1 MKLQN
6 PTWCASCTNCGLCAS
21 IPSSRG
27 GSFSCEVT
35 SLLATSTLHQ
45 LGIST
50 TCREDVA
57 VQNSP
62 CIALLSV
69 RKSRCDHLP
78 SAATVQQLAIV
89 MQFCKIHNIQQFT
102 TTSTSR
108 ANMLQMSI
116 LRCEIELLTLSLSS
130 PAFTRFS
137 SCSTCDVEQHNLGNI
152 HKNAVLQMY
161 NCT

>member
-1 MKLQN
+1 MKLHGVHRVQIVDYVLQSH
-6 PTWCASCTNCGLCAS
+6 PAEEEK
-21 IPSSRG
+21 RG
-27 GSFSCEVT
+27 FSCEVT

-78 SAATVQQLAIV
+78 SAATVQLLAIV
-89 MQFCKIHNIQQFT
+89 LQFAKHAKYNICT
-102 TTSTSR
+102 TYNSQYG
-108 ANMLQMSI
+108 ANEYI
-116 LRCEIELLTLSLSS
+116 
-130 PAFTRFS
+130 
-137 SCSTCDVEQHNLGNI
+137 V
-152 HKNAVLQMY
+152 V
-161 NCT
+161 

>member
-1 MKLQN
+1 MNETSKSYMVCIVYKLWIMCFN
-6 PTWCASCTNCGLCAS
+6 P
-21 IPSSRG
+21 IRQRRR

-89 MQFCKIHNIQQFT
+89 LQFCKIHNIQQFT
-102 TTSTSR
+102 TTSTST

-116 LRCEIELLTLSLSS
+116 LRCEIEQPTLSLSS
-130 PAFTRFS
+130 PAFSFNRN
-137 SCSTCDVEQHNLGNI
+137 QIL
-152 HKNAVLQMY
+152 KLQY
-161 NCT
+161 LRCGIARSWKYP